1 MPELNEMGEQIE
13 KDYFNDKKVRKLNE
27 TVDQIEEEKNLAQ
40 NTDVKVEEP
49 FEIQI
54 KLKILFLQN
63 IGILFGFCFM
73 LFMAIYSE
81 RIQL

>member
-1 MPELNEMGEQIE
+1 MGEQIE
-13 KDYFNDKKVRKLNE
+13 KDYFNDKKSKKQND
-27 TVDQIEEEKNLAQ
+27 TADQVEEEKNLAQ
-40 NTDVKVEEP
+40 NVDVRVEEP
-49 FEIQI
+49 FEIAI

-81 RIQL
+81 RIQF

>member
-1 MPELNEMGEQIE
+1 MGEQIE